1 MLKRLLSERGVILT
15 KELSDMV
22 IADIK
27 FNKIRFN
34 KCTSLEEF
42 LLIIERRWLIMNLY
56 PHQIKALEE
65 VKNFNRVGFFLDMGL
80 G

>member
-22 IADIK
+22 IADVK

-34 KCTSLEEF
+34 KCTSLEE
-42 LLIIERRWLIMNLY
+42 LLIITERCN
-56 PHQIKALEE
+56 KAL
-65 VKNFNRVGFFLDMGL
+65 KKCA
-80 G
+80 

>member
-1 MLKRLLSERGVILT
+1 MLKRLLKERGVILT

-34 KCTSLEEF
+34 KCTSLKE
-42 LLIIERRWLIMNLY
+42 LLVIAERCN
-56 PHQIKALEE
+56 KALT
-65 VKNFNRVGFFLDMGL
+65 KCA
-80 G
+80 

>member
-1 MLKRLLSERGVILT
+1 MLKRLLAERGVILT

-22 IADIK
+22 ISDIK

-42 LLIIERRWLIMNLY
+42 LLIIERCN
-56 PHQIKALEE
+56 KALI
-65 VKNFNRVGFFLDMGL
+65 KCA
-80 G
+80 